1 MLETT
6 IVRPAANGAGEVST
20 SGVTWSAIIAGA
32 IAAAAIG
39 LILLVLG
46 MGLGLTA
53 VSPWALSGVS
63 GTTLG
68 VGAVIWLVV
77 TAVDL
82 RRIGRYGQRPLS
94 ASSSGAMLTERDDLK
109 HRGGHSGPGRR
120 IKGKA

>member
-6 IVRPAANGAGEVST
+6 IVRPAANDAGEAST

-53 VSPWALSGVS
+53 VSPWALSRVS

-77 TAVDL
+77 TQW
-82 RRIGRYGQRPLS
+82 IS
-94 ASSSGAMLTERDDLK
+94 ARLGDTDND
-109 HRGGHSGPGRR
+109 HSAPPPRVR
-120 IKGKA
+120 C